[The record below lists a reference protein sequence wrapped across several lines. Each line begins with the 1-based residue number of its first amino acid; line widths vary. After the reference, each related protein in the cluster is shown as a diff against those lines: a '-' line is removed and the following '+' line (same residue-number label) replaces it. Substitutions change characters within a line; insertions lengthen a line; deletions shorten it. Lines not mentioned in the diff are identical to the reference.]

1 MRRGERG
8 GGGREE
14 RRRRIRQNMN
24 VLNLDSTQNNG
35 NRIYLFRWDPGIGI
49 NVLFFLSSSNDSPK

>member
-14 RRRRIRQNMN
+14 RRRRIQQNMN
-24 VLNLDSTQNNG
+24 ALNLDSTQNNG
-35 NRIYLFRWDPGIGI
+35 NRMYLFRWDSGIGI
-49 NVLFFLSSSNDSPK
+49 SVLFFEFFQ

>member
-14 RRRRIRQNMN
+14 RRRIQQNMN
-24 VLNLDSTQNNG
+24 ALNLDSTQNNG
-35 NRIYLFRWDPGIGI
+35 NRIYLFRWDSGIGI
-49 NVLFFLSSSNDSPK
+49 SVLLFEFFQ